1 MWLVYYFVFTW
12 SKQKVTCIFFKKKS
26 DMYISISSLINQPFI
41 HSQLSFYTTLY
52 KIKRTN
58 PTDPTYFVIPT
69 TNAFH
74 LEDQI
79 GVTRQVK

>member
-1 MWLVYYFVFTW
+1 MIHKLNVARLLFCLYMEQT
-12 SKQKVTCIFFKKKS
+12 KS